1 MDSFDVLIFVMRLST
16 TPMVTRSGDIY
27 NQQEEKKK
35 RKKEEFCGGM
45 NCKKQQREKVENKK
59 LRTV

>member
-1 MDSFDVLIFVMRLST
+1 
-16 TPMVTRSGDIY
+16 MVTRSGDIY

-35 RKKEEFCGGM
+35 EKEEFCGGM

>member
-27 NQQEEKKK
+27 NQQEEEKKE
-35 RKKEEFCGGM
+35 RKKNFVMG
-45 NCKKQQREKVENKK
+45 
-59 LRTV
+59 